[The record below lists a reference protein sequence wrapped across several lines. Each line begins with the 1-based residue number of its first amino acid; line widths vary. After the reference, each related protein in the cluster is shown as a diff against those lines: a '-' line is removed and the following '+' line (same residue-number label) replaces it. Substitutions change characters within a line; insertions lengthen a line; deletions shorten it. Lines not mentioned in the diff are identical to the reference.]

1 MKTILLHVH
10 DDRGAEARLQAACD
24 IARATGAHIR
34 CVQLT
39 AMPAMMM
46 ADAFGGAAL
55 APSVMEEL
63 EAHDASVRL
72 RLWQAWDPLIC
83 HSWDRNTMQSA
94 WKRPVLH
101 AKWSPIA
108 PSTRNVSS

>member
-39 AMPAMMM
+39 AMPAMM
-46 ADAFGGAAL
+46 
-55 APSVMEEL
+55 V
-63 EAHDASVRL
+63 
-72 RLWQAWDPLIC
+72 
-83 HSWDRNTMQSA
+83 T
-94 WKRPVLH
+94 
-101 AKWSPIA
+101 
-108 PSTRNVSS
+108 